1 MEFSKYKLSPIC
13 LPEVGYSSIESFV
26 GFGVT
31 VQGWSGE
38 AEKLSEIDVVAKYK
52 KVLLFK

>member
-13 LPEVGYSSIESFV
+13 LPEDGYSSIESFV

>member
-31 VQGWSGE
+31 VQGWSGD
-38 AEKLSEIDVVAKYK
+38 AEKLSEIDVVAK
-52 KVLLFK
+52 